1 MNHEP
6 ILRWWRWVVV
16 EVIEYRAEGS
26 ACILTDDGRL
36 FEVPTAELI
45 VTR

>member
-1 MNHEP
+1 MR

-26 ACILTDDGRL
+26 ACILTDDGRH
-36 FEVPTAELI
+36 FEVPMDELVI
-45 VTR
+45 TR